1 MSEVSQLITTNKRFY
16 IEGSVDDIVK
26 KIKKESIDEQTGKP
40 SSWFYFYRLIESEY
54 LSNFDPKERDMEI
67 ETGILIPR
75 AGETYNRC
83 FEIGQKVAIKKT
95 AIKSV
100 ISQYSDIPIMTAKEI
115 RHRHTLVLKKAMQR
129 DREQKGTTLKSNADD

>member
-26 KIKKESIDEQTGKP
+26 KIQKQSIDEQTGKP
-40 SSWFYFYRLIESEY
+40 SNWFYFYRLIESEY

-67 ETGILIPR
+67 EMGIQIPR
-75 AGETYNRC
+75 TGKTYNRC

-100 ISQYSDIPIMTAKEI
+100 ISQYSNIPIMTAKEI
-115 RHRHTLVLKKAMQR
+115 KHRHTLVLKKAMQR
-129 DREQKGTTLKSNADD
+129 DREQKETTLKSNADD

>member
-26 KIKKESIDEQTGKP
+26 KIQKESIDEQTGKP
-40 SSWFYFYRLIESEY
+40 SNWFYFYRLIESEY

-67 ETGILIPR
+67 EMGIRIPR

-129 DREQKGTTLKSNADD
+129 DREQKGTTLKSNADN